1 MNTPPAHSFVRLRD
15 AMLALAAWLDSLPE
29 PTAPHAFEPDRASR
43 PTGASGTFAA
53 TEPAGPAEPHGLR
66 LLCAAGLRCL
76 AANAKQYD
84 LLIVRPNAFAAHF
97 AATVAMLAPTAAL
110 ANPSGTPAD
119 GQLDDAAF
127 MLVEDMAALFRERSL
142 RAPEDAPHE
151 AEQALLDHFERC
163 GEWLPADGTTVTDW
177 YYVRLPALVLAQLLR
192 RAEAA
197 SRVARHPGS

>member
-1 MNTPPAHSFVRLRD
+1 M
-15 AMLALAAWLDSLPE
+15 
-29 PTAPHAFEPDRASR
+29 
-43 PTGASGTFAA
+43 PTG
-53 TEPAGPAEPHGLR
+53 PAGPTGPHGLR

-84 LLIVRPNAFAAHF
+84 RLIVRPNAFAAHF

-151 AEQALLDHFERC
+151 DEQALLDHFERC

-197 SRVARHPGS
+197 SRAARHPGN